1 MTEPLSLK
9 PGAAENCAAA
19 WSQYAERLR
28 QLKNT
33 SYRLTKLEAF
43 GTLPSGQQLGN
54 KFLQLA
60 VGSDQ
65 SFAAVIQQHIDI
77 ADRMHET
84 FLAAGRAYEA
94 TEAENARRLTN
105 S

>member
-1 MTEPLSLK
+1 MTQPLSINSS
-9 PGAAENCAAA
+9 AAEECAAA
-19 WSQYAERLR
+19 WQQYANNLR
-28 QLKNT
+28 DLRAGCNNMV
-33 SYRLTKLEAF
+33 SLEAF

-65 SFAAVIQQHIDI
+65 SFASVIQQHIDI

-94 TEAENARRLTN
+94 TEAENARRLA
-105 S
+105 SS